1 MMYASLPRP
10 ISVFND
16 SCFVDIDLS
25 EDVKNR
31 NNEVIQR
38 PGQQIVTIEAEPT
51 MSIWK
56 AAETG
61 NMTALTYFIYNHSSQ
76 KQQLKLQEE
85 DDTTETSIARLL
97 NTRDPN
103 TECTLVYLI
112 VANNPN
118 PVEPLRLLLEQG
130 ADATARNIY
139 NVQAIHALF
148 LRCPEPLE
156 ALQLLLDHDADPNAR
171 DGDGWTPIHY
181 AARFCKSPG
190 PVLKILLKAG
200 ADVNAIDTSH
210 KTSLF
215 CLLANGDHSLTLD
228 WLIHTAKANI
238 KVRGDFLDGQT
249 RRTKQGSLILQAAKY
264 GRLSSLRILIS
275 SASAMESLETIL
287 TKDELILAIDMVR
300 EQLVKVTERDGIEKL
315 GLMIM
320 ILENLMQKIYSKRET
335 EKEPSQL
342 EQGEDESDGPIM
354 NVFEPQTL
362 SSTPPLENVYFK
374 QEKDHPFSCIYLL
387 NLFSAPDMTR
397 YLAETP
403 IPDDV
408 YDLPIHIQK
417 LICEAR
423 MEVLVSKQKNF
434 PQTSNNNNAIR
445 RLEKVQEY
453 IKGVAHYDTAAI
465 IDTLNELINDED
477 EMSAILE

>member
-1 MMYASLPRP
+1 MMYTSQPRP
-10 ISVFND
+10 ITVFND
-16 SCFVDIDLS
+16 SCFVDVDLS
-25 EDVKNR
+25 EDAKIR

-38 PGQQIVTIEAEPT
+38 PCQQTVTMESEPT

-56 AAETG
+56 AAEMG

-76 KQQLKLQEE
+76 QQQQL
-85 DDTTETSIARLL
+85 DDTAETSITRLL
-97 NTRDPN
+97 NSRDPN

-118 PVEPLRLLLEQG
+118 PIEPLRLLLEQG

-181 AARFCKSPG
+181 AARFCKSPK
-190 PVLKILLKAG
+190 PILELLIKAG
-200 ADVNAIDTSH
+200 ADVNAEDASH
-210 KTSLF
+210 KTPLF

-238 KVRGDFLDGQT
+238 KIRGDFLDGQT

-287 TKDELILAIDMVR
+287 TKDELVLSIDMVR
-300 EQLVKVTERDGIEKL
+300 EQLVKVTERDNIEKL

-320 ILENLMQKIYSKRET
+320 ILENLMQKIYNK
-335 EKEPSQL
+335 
-342 EQGEDESDGPIM
+342 
-354 NVFEPQTL
+354 
-362 SSTPPLENVYFK
+362 K
-374 QEKDHPFSCIYLL
+374 QAEKDSSELEEGQEPEAGGGLKRKPSLL
-387 NLFSAPDMTR
+387 KRIGSLSWR
-397 YLAETP
+397 
-403 IPDDV
+403 
-408 YDLPIHIQK
+408 QK
-417 LICEAR
+417 
-423 MEVLVSKQKNF
+423 
-434 PQTSNNNNAIR
+434 
-445 RLEKVQEY
+445 
-453 IKGVAHYDTAAI
+453 
-465 IDTLNELINDED
+465 
-477 EMSAILE
+477 

>member
-16 SCFVDIDLS
+16 SCFVEIDLT
-25 EDVKNR
+25 EDVKKR

-38 PGQQIVTIEAEPT
+38 PCQQMITIDSEPT
-51 MSIWK
+51 ISIWK

-61 NMTALTYFIYNHSSQ
+61 NMTVLTYFIYNHSS
-76 KQQLKLQEE
+76 KQQQQQLQLQ
-85 DDTTETSIARLL
+85 DDTEENSIARLL

-156 ALQLLLDHDADPNAR
+156 ALQLLLDHDADPNAQ
-171 DGDGWTPIHY
+171 DGDGWTPVHY

-190 PVLKILLKAG
+190 PVLKLLFEAG
-200 ADVNAIDTSH
+200 ADMNAIDASH
-210 KTSLF
+210 KTPLF
-215 CLLANGDHSLTLD
+215 CLLANGDHSLVLD

-275 SASAMESLETIL
+275 SASAMESLEAIL
-287 TKDELILAIDMVR
+287 TKDELILAIGMVR

-320 ILENLMQKIYSKRET
+320 ILENLMQKIYSKRQSD
-335 EKEPSQL
+335 KDSLQL
-342 EQGEDESDGPIM
+342 EQGENESDGLKRKPSLLKRIGS
-354 NVFEPQTL
+354 L
-362 SSTPPLENVYFK
+362 SW
-374 QEKDHPFSCIYLL
+374 
-387 NLFSAPDMTR
+387 R
-397 YLAETP
+397 
-403 IPDDV
+403 
-408 YDLPIHIQK
+408 QK
-417 LICEAR
+417 
-423 MEVLVSKQKNF
+423 
-434 PQTSNNNNAIR
+434 
-445 RLEKVQEY
+445 
-453 IKGVAHYDTAAI
+453 
-465 IDTLNELINDED
+465 
-477 EMSAILE
+477 